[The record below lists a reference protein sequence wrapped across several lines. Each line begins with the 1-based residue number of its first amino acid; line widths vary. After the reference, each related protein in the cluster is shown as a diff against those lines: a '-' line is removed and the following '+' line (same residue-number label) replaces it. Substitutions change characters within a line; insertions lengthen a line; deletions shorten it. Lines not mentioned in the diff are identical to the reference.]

1 MELLERYI
9 KEITSD
15 LQIDEF
21 NIKDVQMRLPARK
34 HFWVARLINHKIELE
49 KLKTKKEK
57 LRKHLVQQL
66 HDNTPVKMSIPT
78 LERSVDATDDI
89 MNLNQQIRENE
100 LIIELLEKTERNFSS
115 CTYDIGN
122 IIKIM
127 QLEQQ

>member
-9 KEITSD
+9 KEITED
-15 LQIDEF
+15 LKIDEL

-34 HFWVARLINHKIELE
+34 HFWVARLIAHKIELE
-49 KLKTKKEK
+49 KLRRDRDQQ
-57 LRKHLVQQL
+57 RKSLIQQL
-66 HDNTPVKMSIPT
+66 ADHAPVKMSQPQ
-78 LERSVDATDDI
+78 LERSVDGTNDVI
-89 MNLNQQIRENE
+89 KFNQRIRELE

>member
-9 KEITSD
+9 QEITND
-15 LQIDEF
+15 LKIDEL

-49 KLKTKKEK
+49 RLKSKRDKTRKLVMDSLAQT
-57 LRKHLVQQL
+57 
-66 HDNTPVKMSIPT
+66 TPVKMSVSG
-78 LERSVDATDDI
+78 LQGAVDASDEIKT
-89 MNLNQQIRENE
+89 MNLKIRELE
-100 LIIELLEKTERNFSS
+100 LVIELLEKTEKNFSS

>member
-9 KEITSD
+9 KEISD
-15 LQIDEF
+15 DLKIDEL

-34 HFWVARLINHKIELE
+34 HFWVARLIAHKIELE
-49 KLKTKKEK
+49 KLRRDRDQQ
-57 LRKHLVQQL
+57 RKSMIQQL
-66 HDNTPVKMSIPT
+66 ADNAPVKLSQPQ
-78 LERSVDATDDI
+78 LERSVDATHEVI
-89 MNLNQQIRENE
+89 KSNQRIRELE

-115 CTYDIGN
+115 CTYDISN

>member
-9 KEITSD
+9 KEISD
-15 LQIDEF
+15 DLKIDEL

-34 HFWVARLINHKIELE
+34 HFWVARLIAHKIELE
-49 KLKTKKEK
+49 KLRRDRDHQ
-57 LRKHLVQQL
+57 RKSMIQQL
-66 HDNTPVKMSIPT
+66 ADNAPIKMSQPQ
-78 LERSVDATDDI
+78 LERSVDATQEV
-89 MNLNQQIRENE
+89 MRSNLRIRELE

-115 CTYDIGN
+115 CTYDISN

>member
-9 KEITSD
+9 KEIAAD

-21 NIKDVQMRLPARK
+21 NIKDVQLRLPSRK

-49 KLKTKKEK
+49 KLRVKRDKQ
-57 LRKHLVQQL
+57 RKIIINQIS
-66 HDNTPVKMSIPT
+66 DNAPIKMSIPS
-78 LERSVDATDDI
+78 LERSADTTDEI
-89 MNLNQQIRENE
+89 ISINHQIRENE
-100 LIIELLEKTERNFSS
+100 LIIELLEKTEKNFSS
-115 CTYDIGN
+115 CTYDISN